1 MLAILIY
8 LPEKKQGIKYVLILC
23 LLGFTVE
30 AYRSTNESNQI
41 FTNNSNNVN
50 QQINN
55 TGNSLAVGRDFSIYN
70 LMIIQGSQDYKN
82 LKNIVE
88 KARKNLEKIPN
99 DSDFIEELKKSE
111 ENLENFTRDIRKLVD
126 EISKIP
132 LNSERGIK
140 AKNLFNRGEYQAAR
154 EILNI
159 EEMSR
164 EQQALINKQQQLAHQ
179 QEDITAQ
186 LNNLSG
192 EFILKAKL
200 TAVDF
205 QLGDQRIAKTR
216 QYFEQALISERTP
229 EYLSEYAFFLQDNRF
244 YISAIEIYTE
254 VLKTYQELANKNP
267 DKYQPYVAA
276 VFHNIASLQAPSCNC
291 RIESEDIY
299 QENLKFF
306 RELTKNNPETYLP
319 GIAMTLNGLGSVV
332 GADSSRH
339 LEAEKIYLENLKIN
353 RELAKKNPGVFLTS
367 VAGALNN
374 LGVIVSN
381 DSNRQNE
388 AKAYYQESLKI
399 YRELA
404 KDIPAMNLSGV
415 AAVLRNLGNL
425 VANDNSHYKEA
436 EAFYQESLRIYRE
449 LAIDNPMKYQPG
461 MANVIVGLGK
471 FYLEQKQTRLAVTYL
486 QEAQELFAIFPK
498 ESEEMHLSEANA
510 NIYYDELSRIE
521 TLLKE
526 AKESK

>member
-1 MLAILIY
+1 M
-8 LPEKKQGIKYVLILC
+8 
-23 LLGFTVE
+23 GFAVE
-30 AYRSTNESNQI
+30 AHRSTNESNQTY
-41 FTNNSNNVN
+41 TNNSNNVN

-70 LMIIQGSQDYKN
+70 LIIIQGSQDYKN

-111 ENLENFTRDIRKLVD
+111 ENLENFTRDILKLAD
-126 EISKIP
+126 EICKIP

-205 QLGDQRIAKTR
+205 QLGDKRIAKTR
-216 QYFEQALISERTP
+216 EYFEQALISERNP

-244 YISAIEIYTE
+244 YISALEIYKE
-254 VLKTYQELANKNP
+254 VLRTYQELAKKNP
-267 DKYQPYVAA
+267 DEYQPYVA
-276 VFHNIASLQAPSCNC
+276 VTFHNIASLQAPSCNC
-291 RIESEDIY
+291 RIESESIY
-299 QENLKFF
+299 QENLKFY
-306 RELTKNNPETYLP
+306 RELAKNNPDMYMH

-339 LEAEKIYLENLKIN
+339 LEAEKIYQENLKIY
-353 RELAKKNPGVFLTS
+353 RELAKNNPGVFLSS

-374 LGVIVSN
+374 LGVLVSN
-381 DSNRQNE
+381 GSNRQNE
-388 AKAYYQESLKI
+388 AKEYFQESLKI
-399 YRELA
+399 YRGLA
-404 KDIPAMNLSGV
+404 KDIPAMNLSIMAGV
-415 AAVLRNLGNL
+415 LNNLGNL
-425 VANDNSHYKEA
+425 VASDNSHYKEA
-436 EAFYQESLRIYRE
+436 EAYYQESLRIYRE
-449 LAIDNPMKYQPG
+449 LAKDNPMKYQPG
-461 MANVIVGLGK
+461 MAGVLAGLGK
-471 FYLEQKQTRLAVTYL
+471 LYLDQKQTKIAVIYL
-486 QEAQELFAIFPK
+486 QEAQELFAFFPK
-498 ESEEMHLSEANA
+498 ESEEMHLSELDAF
-510 NIYYDELSRIE
+510 IYNNELSRLE

-526 AKESK
+526 AKDTK